1 LSRVEFALTKNR
13 TRLRQ
18 PIAARERLCVIIQPG
33 MFVGKGTPPPS
44 GNANPQGNLLHA
56 AISGKVILC
65 YVEIWLIL
73 LAIGFAALGLAQSQS
88 SIV

>member
-1 LSRVEFALTKNR
+1 VQINNNENGWGAKK
-13 TRLRQ
+13 TRQIR
-18 PIAARERLCVIIQPG
+18 
-33 MFVGKGTPPPS
+33 KSS
-44 GNANPQGNLLHA
+44 GH
-56 AISGKVILC
+56 